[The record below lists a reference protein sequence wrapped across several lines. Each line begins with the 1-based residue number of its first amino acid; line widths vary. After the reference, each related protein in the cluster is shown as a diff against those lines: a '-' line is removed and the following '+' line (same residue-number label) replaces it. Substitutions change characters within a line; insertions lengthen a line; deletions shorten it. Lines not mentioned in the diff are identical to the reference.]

1 MFPMLPPGAQEFLYM
16 LKNGIWSVGIVS
28 WLFGISDRTLA
39 ALMDGYLSAL
49 DIVQLCTAAF
59 FFVSWLFLKPG
70 GSSKGAA
77 EISQEIPKGVEV
89 RISDRV

>member
-28 WLFGISDRTLA
+28 WLFGITDRTLA

-70 GSSKGAA
+70 GDSK
-77 EISQEIPKGVEV
+77 ISVEVPVEIPKETDV
-89 RISDRV
+89 RISK